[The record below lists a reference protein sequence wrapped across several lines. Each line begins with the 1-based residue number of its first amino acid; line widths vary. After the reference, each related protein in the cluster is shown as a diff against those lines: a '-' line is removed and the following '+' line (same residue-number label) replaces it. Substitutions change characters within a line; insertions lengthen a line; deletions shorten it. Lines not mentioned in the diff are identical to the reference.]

1 MLQLPEKLRNVLEAM
16 VEEKRLVNLKNEAI
30 EILSMVV
37 ASIKTARYR
46 K

>member
-1 MLQLPEKLRNVLEAM
+1 MD
-16 VEEKRLVNLKNEAI
+16 EKRLVDLKNEAI

-37 ASIKTARYR
+37 ASIKTARTR